1 VEYPGYGGGRG
12 LALDCLLYAAAG
24 YAHFFM
30 DVRGQGSGWR
40 AGDTPDREPH
50 PNPHHPGFMTR
61 GGLDPR
67 TYYYR
72 RVITDAV
79 RAVDAARQ
87 HPLVD
92 PSRVAATGHSQGGG
106 LTLAVAGLVSD
117 LAAALPEVPFLCDI
131 RRGTEVASEGPA
143 LFSAA
148 LMDTLCPAS
157 TVYGAYHHYTG
168 PKRIEVY
175 PYNGHEEVS
184 RSIKRCR
191 CGSWPRSSVRRDLG
205 LASRPCTPVR
215 RDLGPEGLVDL

>member
-1 VEYPGYGGGRG
+1 MEYPGYGGGRG

-40 AGDTPDREPH
+40 AGDTPDREPD

-79 RAVDAARQ
+79 RA
-87 HPLVD
+87 
-92 PSRVAATGHSQGGG
+92 
-106 LTLAVAGLVSD
+106 
-117 LAAALPEVPFLCDI
+117 
-131 RRGTEVASEGPA
+131 VASEGPA

-175 PYNGHEEVS
+175 PYNGHEGGES
-184 RSIKRCR
+184 LHKALSLRFLAEIF
-191 CGSWPRSSVRRDLG
+191 GSPRSRAGVQAVHPRPPR
-205 LASRPCTPVR
+205 SRAR
-215 RDLGPEGLVDL
+215 GP